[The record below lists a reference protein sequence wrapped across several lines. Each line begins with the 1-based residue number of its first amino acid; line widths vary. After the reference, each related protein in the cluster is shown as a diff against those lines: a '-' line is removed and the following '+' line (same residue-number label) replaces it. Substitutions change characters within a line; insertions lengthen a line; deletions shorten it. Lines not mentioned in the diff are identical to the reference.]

1 MATISFWSRLIDLI
15 SPRPCMVCGCRL
27 GIEEEVLCASC
38 NLHLP
43 RTNFAADGYDNLMA
57 RRFWARIPVER
68 AAGLFYYEAG
78 SEVSR
83 IIHAMKYGNH
93 PEVGYTMGK
102 MAAEEFAA
110 TNFFDGVD
118 LIIPIPLAR
127 KRQRQ
132 RGYNQSMEIARGVA
146 EVTHLPIVTDAVE
159 RVSFTSSQ
167 TKKSLRE
174 RMENVENA
182 FQPTGKVNLE
192 GKHILMVDDIVTSG
206 ATICACVKALQ
217 QSANIRVSVFSL
229 GVVK

>member
-1 MATISFWSRLIDLI
+1 
-15 SPRPCMVCGCRL
+15 
-27 GIEEEVLCASC
+27 
-38 NLHLP
+38 
-43 RTNFAADGYDNLMA
+43 
-57 RRFWARIPVER
+57 
-68 AAGLFYYEAG
+68 
-78 SEVSR
+78 
-83 IIHAMKYGNH
+83 
-93 PEVGYTMGK
+93 
-102 MAAEEFAA
+102 
-110 TNFFDGVD
+110 
-118 LIIPIPLAR
+118 
-127 KRQRQ
+127 
-132 RGYNQSMEIARGVA
+132 MEIARGVA